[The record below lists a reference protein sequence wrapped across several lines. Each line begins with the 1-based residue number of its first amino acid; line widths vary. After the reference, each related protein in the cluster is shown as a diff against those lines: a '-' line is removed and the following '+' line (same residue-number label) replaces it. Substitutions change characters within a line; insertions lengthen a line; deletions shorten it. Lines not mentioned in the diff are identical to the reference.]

1 MGRIVYNK
9 NMEEQVEQMKD
20 QLNVLKAEIIA
31 TQEEAEEL
39 KRLSERK

>member
-1 MGRIVYNK
+1 MK
-9 NMEEQVEQMKD
+9 EQIEQMRE
-20 QLNVLKAEIIA
+20 QMHILKAEIVA

>member
-1 MGRIVYNK
+1 MYK
-9 NMEEQVEQMKD
+9 KKLEEVENMKD